1 MYQSIHLFV
10 LYLHSRIPY
19 SFLLR
24 MQDPELFLKMQNVQ
38 LQTTLDFMWTKMKV
52 NICYYRTDPRKSRTQ
67 KLICLKSDVTLIF
80 LFAISNYCYGIQ
92 ENGLVSSTPIQ
103 PKEKLPSDS
112 DEPRPSAPD
121 RLPAH
126 ISFHGPA
133 AEDSPLGRD
142 PLRPPVVP
150 SSDRGMANHR
160 FSFSP
165 PALDVPHTR
174 LIFNKMSELPR
185 YVRDICMT
193 HANQHSLSHEATS
206 SALSLSGKPRVTET
220 NFVSDTDS
228 DYVLIE
234 KGNAGSNKDANL
246 VMDAYRNMQQEDNAI
261 VGHDPGKKL
270 F

>member
-1 MYQSIHLFV
+1 M
-10 LYLHSRIPY
+10 
-19 SFLLR
+19 
-24 MQDPELFLKMQNVQ
+24 
-38 LQTTLDFMWTKMKV
+38 
-52 NICYYRTDPRKSRTQ
+52 
-67 KLICLKSDVTLIF
+67 
-80 LFAISNYCYGIQ
+80 
-92 ENGLVSSTPIQ
+92 SSTPIQ

-121 RLPAH
+121 R
-126 ISFHGPA
+126 FHGPA
-133 AEDSPLGRD
+133 AEYSALGRD

-185 YVRDICMT
+185 YVRDICMK

-206 SALSLSGKPRVTET
+206 SALSLPGKPRVMET

-246 VMDAYRNMQQEDNAI
+246 VMDAYRNMQQEANAI